1 MKVLLSALA
10 CEPDKGSEP
19 EVGFRALLA
28 AASRHEVWVL
38 TLLESIPAL
47 KRVLEGEPKA
57 ASIHIESIP
66 FGSQRVLRDLT
77 SWQFH
82 RRYDRW
88 QQEAAV
94 RAIQLDREID
104 FDVIHHVTLASYWTR
119 AGVAAVGKPLVW
131 GPIGGGVDP
140 PIRLLRELGPRG
152 MLETAARM
160 LGRPAV
166 AMLPPVRK
174 TQRGAAVILVQ
185 NPDTGRRLHGSGR
198 MKLLSNALAVE
209 LNGLGQP
216 GTRTADLFVVGRLVP
231 WKAPILAL
239 RALRYVEHPDAVL
252 RFFGDGPEQA
262 HLERATQEWGLGE
275 RVRFEGW
282 IGRPDLIPQLARAG
296 ALIHPAL
303 HEEAGLCIA
312 EALSLGTP
320 VVVLDHGGPSQIV
333 GQWRGTPSALVSPRG
348 PEATARSMAA
358 AIDTFLADPPSLAQE
373 SIRGRTSFEGELL
386 AAYELAVSG

>member
-1 MKVLLSALA
+1 M
-10 CEPDKGSEP
+10 
-19 EVGFRALLA
+19 
-28 AASRHEVWVL
+28 L
-38 TLLESIPAL
+38 TLPESIPAL
-47 KRVLEGEPKA
+47 RRVLEGDPR
-57 ASIHIESIP
+57 ASNIHLESIT
-66 FGSQRVLRDLT
+66 FGSRRVLRDLT

-82 RRYDRW
+82 RGYDRW
-88 QQEAAV
+88 QQDAAG
-94 RAIQLDREID
+94 RALQLDREIG

-140 PIRLLRELGPRG
+140 PMRLLRELGPRG

-166 AMLPPVRK
+166 AMFPPVRK
-174 TQRGAAVILVQ
+174 TQQAAAVILVQ
-185 NPDTGRRLHGSGR
+185 NPDTGRRLRGPGV

-209 LNGLGQP
+209 LNGGRYP
-216 GTRTADLFVVGRLVP
+216 GPRTADLFVVGRLVP

-239 RALRYVEHPDAVL
+239 RALRYVEHPEAVL
-252 RFFGDGPEQA
+252 HFYGDGPEQG
-262 HLERATQEWGLGE
+262 HLERAAQEWGLRD

-282 IGRPDLIPQLARAG
+282 IGRRDLIPELARAG
-296 ALIHPAL
+296 VLIHPAL

-312 EALSLGTP
+312 EALTLGTP

-333 GQWRGTPSALVSPRG
+333 GQWRGTPSALVLPRS

-358 AIDTFLADPPSLAQE
+358 AIDTFLADPPPIPQG
-373 SIRGRTSFEGELL
+373 SIRGRTSFEGEVL
-386 AAYELAVSG
+386 AAYDVAALGSRGLRAA